1 MGFFDSDVSRESVY
15 NTPADFK
22 SGLADLLAE
31 AKKIYEAKK
40 ELGFQDYEGDRI
52 ADFTPEEQ
60 AAMTGIA
67 SLVGEGKKYFDPATD
82 LAKGVADK
90 FTTETAQEY
99 MSPYQQAVTD
109 VAKRKARED
118 FETTMQDI
126 GLKSALGGGRRGTAR
141 AIVEAEGVQDLG
153 QRLSDIQTLGS
164 QSAFQ
169 DARRAFEAQKGR
181 ERQAGSALAALG
193 QQAPQQ
199 ALKELTA
206 LSGVGEAQR
215 DMTQQGLDLAYQNFL
230 QKQQYPYDVLGQYQ
244 STLYGYPYQAYQTT
258 SGFSKPSSFQNLMGV
273 IGAGKSLF
281 PSFGFK
287 DGGHIAF
294 RSSGGLS
301 GLTASY
307 EDGTGDTTV
316 GSKGMKGLKD
326 NLTANLLGSLNLG
339 KMSDSLSRLQ
349 ELRTKISE
357 AKAKKAAEQDTFM
370 GRLGTFAQGVAGSF
384 DPTKPQSL
392 AGSLAGGIKAVDEAN
407 LQDPE
412 LVKAQAEAEGIE
424 GDIKTQ
430 QAMAELSKDYIKAI
444 SDLSKDIESKDFNA
458 IKSAV
463 YNSFGYTIG
472 PDNKLRGFGGKA
484 LLAKDQ
490 LIVDKALA
498 DALIKFKSGG
508 YTAVTEFLAKPK
520 KTSTLGKSQTII
532 NDPNIKKEIEK
543 AQGGQ

>member
-52 ADFTPEEQ
+52 SDFTPEEQ

-67 SLVGEGKKYFDPATD
+67 SLIGEGKKYFDPATD

-90 FTTETAQEY
+90 FTAETAQEY

-169 DARRAFEAQKGR
+169 DARKAFEAQKGR

-206 LSGVGEAQR
+206 LSGVGEAKR
-215 DMTQQGLDLAYQNFL
+215 DMNQQGLDLAYQNFL

-258 SGFSKPSSFQNLMGV
+258 SGFSKPSTFQNLMGV

-339 KMSDSLSRLQ
+339 KMSDSLLKLQ

-508 YTAVTEFLAKPK
+508 YTAVTEFLSKPK

>member
-1 MGFFDSDVSRESVY
+1 MSVV
-15 NTPADFK
+15 NA
-22 SGLADLLAE
+22 
-31 AKKIYEAKK
+31 
-40 ELGFQDYEGDRI
+40 
-52 ADFTPEEQ
+52 
-60 AAMTGIA
+60 
-67 SLVGEGKKYFDPATD
+67 
-82 LAKGVADK
+82 
-90 FTTETAQEY
+90 
-99 MSPYQQAVTD
+99 
-109 VAKRKARED
+109 
-118 FETTMQDI
+118 
-126 GLKSALGGGRRGTAR
+126 GR
-141 AIVEAEGVQDLG
+141 
-153 QRLSDIQTLGS
+153 
-164 QSAFQ
+164 
-169 DARRAFEAQKGR
+169 
-181 ERQAGSALAALG
+181 
-193 QQAPQQ
+193 
-199 ALKELTA
+199 
-206 LSGVGEAQR
+206 
-215 DMTQQGLDLAYQNFL
+215 
-230 QKQQYPYDVLGQYQ
+230 
-244 STLYGYPYQAYQTT
+244 
-258 SGFSKPSSFQNLMGV
+258 
-273 IGAGKSLF
+273 SLF

-294 RSSGGLS
+294 RSSCGLS

-316 GSKGMKGLKD
+316 GSKGMKVLKD

-430 QAMAELSKDYIKAI
+430 QAMAELSKDYLKAI

-520 KTSTLGKSQTII
+520 KHQHWERVKQ
-532 NDPNIKKEIEK
+532 
-543 AQGGQ
+543 

>member
-1 MGFFDSDVSRESVY
+1 MVAVAVVVGSWYQAQMQFAEQERRIKDLESQV
-15 NTPADFK
+15 TVLSA
-22 SGLADLLAE
+22 SVEGLETQKIQAE

-40 ELGFQDYEGDRI
+40 QLGFQDYEGDRI

-90 FTTETAQEY
+90 FTAETAQEY

-118 FETTMQDI
+118 FDTTLQDI

-301 GLTASY
+301 GLTANY
-307 EDGTGDTTV
+307 QEGTGNETV
-316 GSKGMKGLKD
+316 GSKGMTGLKS
-326 NLTANLLGSLNLG
+326 NLTANLLGSINLG
-339 KMSDSLSRLQ
+339 TMSDSLSRL
-349 ELRTKISE
+349 L
-357 AKAKKAAEQDTFM
+357 
-370 GRLGTFAQGVAGSF
+370 
-384 DPTKPQSL
+384 
-392 AGSLAGGIKAVDEAN
+392 
-407 LQDPE
+407 
-412 LVKAQAEAEGIE
+412 
-424 GDIKTQ
+424 
-430 QAMAELSKDYIKAI
+430 
-444 SDLSKDIESKDFNA
+444 
-458 IKSAV
+458 
-463 YNSFGYTIG
+463 
-472 PDNKLRGFGGKA
+472 
-484 LLAKDQ
+484 
-490 LIVDKALA
+490 
-498 DALIKFKSGG
+498 
-508 YTAVTEFLAKPK
+508 
-520 KTSTLGKSQTII
+520 
-532 NDPNIKKEIEK
+532 
-543 AQGGQ
+543 

>member
-22 SGLADLLAE
+22 SGLADLLSE

-40 ELGFQDYEGDRI
+40 KLGFQDYEDNRI
-52 ADFTPEEQ
+52 ADFTPEEK

-67 SLVGEGKKYFDPATD
+67 GLVGEGKKYFDPATD

-90 FTTETAQEY
+90 FTAETAQEY

-164 QSAFQ
+164 QAAFQ
-169 DARRAFEAQKGR
+169 DARKAFEAQKGR

-230 QKQQYPYDVLGQYQ
+230 QKQQYPYDILGQYQ

-258 SGFSKPSSFQNLMGV
+258 SGFSKPSTFQNLMGIV
-273 IGAGKSLF
+273 GAGKSLF

-301 GLTASY
+301 GLTANY
-307 EDGTGDTTV
+307 QEGTGDETV

-392 AGSLAGGIKAVDEAN
+392 AGSLAGGIKAVEEAN
-407 LQDPE
+407 IQDPE
-412 LVKAQAEAEGIE
+412 LVKAQVEAEGIE

-484 LLAKDQ
+484 LKAGDQ

-520 KTSTLGKSQTII
+520 KTSTLGKGQTII
-532 NDPNIKKEIEK
+532 NNPTIQNKIKEG
-543 AQGGQ
+543 QGGQ